1 MAAKGVRYTPEFK
14 RQMVDLVRSGR
25 SSASLRKEFGRRPS
39 LGLAHRPL
47 TEPAHRISGTL
58 LGKHYCLPVPPMKLQ
73 GHQWRAGVP
82 LIKGADTS
90 IPRSGKYS

>member
-25 SSASLRKEFGRRPS
+25 SSASLRKEFGRRPG

-47 TEPAHRISGTL
+47 AEVTAEDVESWARTNR
-58 LGKHYCLPVPPMKLQ
+58 V
-73 GHQWRAGVP
+73 
-82 LIKGADTS
+82 
-90 IPRSGKYS
+90 